1 MCIWQFGFRVEP
13 ILVTASAPVK
23 NVTRFKSG
31 QKRFENNHMAL
42 LVTCETIYAPQKK
55 MKKTYAE
62 IVSVNVLLTQ
72 TQFISMIKHCLKF
85 FQDFFS
91 RKKNNLSCFRVFF
104 SLKNL
109 ILQNV
114 KRNSVYFSLFQ

>member
-55 MKKTYAE
+55 NEENVCRNSECKRAFNSDTIHFNDKALPQIFSRFFFKKKK
-62 IVSVNVLLTQ
+62 
-72 TQFISMIKHCLKF
+72 QFIM
-85 FQDFFS
+85 
-91 RKKNNLSCFRVFF
+91 
-104 SLKNL
+104 
-109 ILQNV
+109 LQ
-114 KRNSVYFSLFQ
+114 SLFFTQKFDIAKC